1 MFSMQKQINK
11 PVTDSQPY
19 FTDVWTADVP
29 FARSWHGVGR
39 ALYGTRAFN
48 EIIQYYYPKF
58 NSILL
63 LKPFSLSLYLVKRRL
78 VLLYNVVYFCYW
90 KQQF

>member
-1 MFSMQKQINK
+1 MFLMQKQMNE

-29 FARSWHGVGR
+29 FARSWHGVDR
-39 ALYGTRAFN
+39 APYGTRALN
-48 EIIQYYYPKF
+48 EIIQYYYPNF

-63 LKPFSLSLYLVKRRL
+63 LKPFLLSLYLAKWKP
-78 VLLYNVVYFCYW
+78 VLLYYLVQFCYW